1 MSDFIVTNN
10 QSPFDSIRHEDTD
23 GEFWLARELMP
34 LLGYTRWNEFEDV
47 IDRAKA
53 ACQNTGNSILQHFS
67 GSTLKTKGRPQQ
79 EYRLSRYACY
89 LTAQNGDPRKPEVAA
104 AQSYFAVKTR
114 EAETVI
120 PAQSDRIRELELE
133 NENLRIKSDI
143 ATLHGKEF
151 AAMAIGGGVIRV
163 EVPVTEIVEPA
174 TDKRV
179 KILTA
184 SQLKEIVK
192 RRTGQNLPSL
202 KWFADEL
209 RAMGRDDLLVPV
221 TRSATSEYPIPEKLD
236 EAIALIYGK
245 TRQTL
250 IGEHG

>member
-1 MSDFIVTNN
+1 MSDLIVTNIDGQLLVDSRLIAERLGVKHKATIQLIRANVNDLKEFGHLAFEMEGVRNSVGAVN
-10 QSPFDSIRHEDTD
+10 QEVFCLLNEDQATY
-23 GEFWLARELMP
+23 LMTLSKNTPQVKLCKKELVSA
-34 LLGYTRWNEFEDV
+34 FSK
-47 IDRAKA
+47 AKA
-53 ACQNTGNSILQHFS
+53 II
-67 GSTLKTKGRPQQ
+67 STI
-79 EYRLSRYACY
+79 
-89 LTAQNGDPRKPEVAA
+89 
-104 AQSYFAVKTR
+104 
-114 EAETVI
+114 I

-133 NENLRIKSDI
+133 NENLRLKSDI

-184 SQLKEIVK
+184 TQLKEIVK

-209 RAMGRDDLLVPV
+209 RTMGRDDLLVPV